1 MSSERRLARGE
12 ACRAVVDSGSTVA
25 GNVSG
30 VGTVRAGLL
39 LGAML
44 LAAGCGGGSEN
55 ADATPATSAPTTTTT
70 AVVSTVAP
78 TVPSTSG
85 PTTTVDPT
93 VSLRDPACVATVVS
107 GDSLSKIAAGRDGV
121 TVEDIRK
128 ENWLAPDDVIHP
140 DDELDVCI
148 DNDIDDV
155 TGSSRLAP
163 SAAVVSRQQERLN
176 ELFAS
181 YGLLDLEIDGDSGP
195 LTRQALC
202 AARMGLGL
210 PASTAHMS
218 AGSPEEQALF
228 AADSLSIPDGAAVW
242 SDRWVLI
249 DKTCQVMFTG
259 EADDELVN
267 VYPTSTGEPGFET
280 HTIQALAAFRY
291 DPALDNGGWHDSAR
305 FPVTVDNP
313 LNGNMYKPIYFNSGQ
328 AIHGAN
334 YVPPVPRSKGCARM
348 FRWQMDELISW
359 LGIGGITEPTWRE
372 SDIRVTVSVQG
383 DFRPAD

>member
-1 MSSERRLARGE
+1 MAIVL
-12 ACRAVVDSGSTVA
+12 
-25 GNVSG
+25 
-30 VGTVRAGLL
+30 
-39 LGAML
+39 
-44 LAAGCGGGSEN
+44 AGCGGGSGN
-55 ADATPATSAPTTTTT
+55 ADATPVTSALTPTTT
-70 AVVSTVAP
+70 AVVNTVAP
-78 TVPSTSG
+78 PVPSTAG
-85 PTTTVDPT
+85 ATTTVDPT
-93 VSLRDPACVATVVS
+93 APLGDPECVVTVMS
-107 GDSLSKIAAGRDGV
+107 GDSLSKIAAGRDGL
-121 TVEDIRK
+121 TVEGIRK
-128 ENWLAPDDVIHP
+128 ENWLAPGDVIHP

-155 TGSSRLAP
+155 NGSSRLAP
-163 SAAVVSRQQERLN
+163 DAAVVSRQQERLN
-176 ELFAS
+176 ELFAP
-181 YGLLDLEIDGDSGP
+181 YGLLDLKIDGDSGP

-210 PASTAHMS
+210 PVNTAHMAEGS
-218 AGSPEEQALF
+218 AEEQALF
-228 AADSLSIPDGAAVW
+228 AAESLSIPDGAAVW

-291 DPALDNGGWHDSAR
+291 DPALDNDGWHDSAR
-305 FPVTVDNP
+305 FPVAIDDP
-313 LNGNMYKPIYFNSGQ
+313 QNGNMYKPIYFNSGQ

-348 FRWQMDELISW
+348 FPWQMDELISW

-383 DFRPAD
+383 DYRSID